1 MTVNVESIKALRE
14 LSGAGVMDCR
24 TALEDSG
31 GDIEEAHKL
40 LRTKGFE
47 AATKRSEKTTN
58 EGIIEAYIHGG
69 GRIGAI
75 VELNC
80 ETDFVA
86 RTDEFRSLAHDLAM
100 QVAAMSPQYISP
112 DQFGDDDSLTPAQD
126 SLLYQPFIK
135 DQSRTI
141 NDLIND
147 ARGKIGENIQVKRFV
162 RFALG
167 EE

>member
-1 MTVNVESIKALRE
+1 MSVNVDAIKALRE
-14 LSGAGVMDCR
+14 LSGAGVMDCS
-24 TALEDSG
+24 TALKDSG
-31 GDIEEAHKL
+31 GDLEEAHKL
-40 LRTKGFE
+40 LREKGFE
-47 AATKRSEKTTN
+47 AAAKRSEKATN

-86 RTDEFRSLAHDLAM
+86 RTDEFRALAHDLAM
-100 QVAAMSPQYISP
+100 QVAAMSPRYISP
-112 DQFGDDDSLTPAQD
+112 EEFGTDDSLTPGQD

-135 DQSRTI
+135 DQGQTI

-147 ARGKIGENIQVKRFV
+147 ARGKIGENIQVRRFV